1 MTRVRL
7 SREAAA
13 ELEEAARWYELQSPG
28 LGGKLLDAVEQA
40 LDLMQDPTPPL
51 LPMSGTAG
59 ARGAKRMILRRFPF
73 SIVTVERNGEHIVVA
88 FAHHARR
95 PGYWQDRLPE

>member
-28 LGGKLLDAVEQA
+28 LGGKLLNAVEQT
-40 LDLMQDPTPPL
+40 LDLLQGATPPL
-51 LPMSGTAG
+51 LPVPGPAG

-73 SIVTVERNGEHIVVA
+73 SIVIVERNGEHIVVA

-95 PGYWQDRLPE
+95 PGYWRDRLGE

>member
-40 LDLMQDPTPPL
+40 LDLLQDATPPL
-51 LPMSGTAG
+51 LSMPGPPG

-73 SIVTVERNGEHIVVA
+73 SIVVIERSGEHIVVA

-95 PGYWQDRLPE
+95 PGYWRDRLPE